1 MEHSTSCRDADVSCF
16 PANLSVSPCTRA
28 RVFKPIDAVF
38 LRLKIRVMNHPSTSG
53 DASLRMSHRM
63 AGCLKTAME
72 SMGQN
77 RWADALERL
86 AAAAIAD
93 IQQDNGLFLGGIAGA
108 ALMAELYQQC
118 FAGSGLKPAPRR
130 LPERGARRPL
140 RLAYVL
146 QSIAAGQSAS
156 MQIARM
162 VELFD
167 RALVEPV
174 VIAAE
179 ELTARTPPGIFL
191 SLPEAPSQKVG
202 AELISRMRAAGAAV
216 HLVPTSGSYLDGA
229 AAAISLARGLNPDV
243 AAFVGSPACP
253 IQAAMA
259 FGRVAPLQV
268 NHNIGVCLPI
278 AGMDAIL
285 YHHPGKAAEDRG
297 ELERRGIDT
306 VAISCIGCESAGTDV
321 TAVSRAQFQIP
332 ETAVLLL
339 SIGNKLPERFLAGD
353 FARHLAEFMQ
363 SHPDVWWLGVG
374 RGDLE
379 KAIAP
384 CRKPASPTAQ
394 LHGATTTP
402 HAFMKAADILI
413 NEYPE
418 GGGSTVME
426 AMTCGIPVAAMAAGR
441 QHGHNIGAYLVGPE
455 YAIDTYDPAR
465 YWSLVDRWC
474 GSSEERRAAGERLRQ
489 RVRERFDFAAICRE
503 YEGYFVKR
511 FAP

>member
-1 MEHSTSCRDADVSCF
+1 
-16 PANLSVSPCTRA
+16 
-28 RVFKPIDAVF
+28 
-38 LRLKIRVMNHPSTSG
+38 
-53 DASLRMSHRM
+53 MSHRV
-63 AGCLKTAME
+63 AGCLKAAIE
-72 SMGQN
+72 SMGQK
-77 RWADALERL
+77 RWADAVERL

-93 IQQDNGLFLGGIAGA
+93 IQQDNGLFLGGVAGA
-108 ALMAELYQQC
+108 GAMAELYQQC
-118 FAGSGLKPAPRR
+118 LAGCGLKPAPRR
-130 LPERGARRPL
+130 LPERGERRPL
-140 RLAYVL
+140 RVAYVL

-167 RALVEPV
+167 RGLVEPV

-179 ELTARTPPGIFL
+179 ELTARTPPGSFL
-191 SLPEAPSQKVG
+191 SLPEAPSQRTG
-202 AELISRMRAAGAAV
+202 AELIARMRAAGAEV
-216 HLVPTSGSYLDGA
+216 HLVPTGGSYLDGA
-229 AAAISLARGLNPDV
+229 SAAISLARGLNLDV
-243 AAFVGSPACP
+243 AAFVASPACP

-259 FGRVAPLQV
+259 FGRVAALQV

-285 YHHPGKAAEDRG
+285 YHNAGKAMEDRG

-306 VAISCIGCESAGTDV
+306 VAISCIGCE
-321 TAVSRAQFQIP
+321 TAATGAAAISRAQMQIP

-339 SIGNKLPERFLAGD
+339 SIGNKLPDRFGAGD
-353 FARHLAEFMQ
+353 FARHLADFMQ
-363 SHPDVWWLGVG
+363 THPDVWWLGVG
-374 RGDLE
+374 RGDLQ

-384 CRKPASPTAQ
+384 LVQAGVANRAR
-394 LHGATTTP
+394 LHGATSTP

-426 AMTCGIPVAAMAAGR
+426 AMACGIPVAAMAAGR

-455 YAIDTYDPAR
+455 YAIDAYDPTR

-474 GSSEERRAAGERLRQ
+474 KSAEERRAAGRRLRQ

-503 YEGYFVKR
+503 YEAYFVKY
-511 FAP
+511 FAPSAGYPPGLH